1 MIDLKRTHDFQ
12 LFISP
17 KNNETALTNP
27 PSFNWPE
34 RQQDNNYFLIIE
46 NLNDDQKWTW
56 GDVHSPVQLH
66 FKFPVGVYR
75 WQVLNDKGEQS
86 KWMNFVIAK
95 DTPDYIAPTASDL
108 FSLCKNKSQWMMYF
122 DEDIPLVSNKLD
134 TATYQKFI
142 NTAELACADSAIFYP
157 EHYKRGAEEG
167 KRTAITNVREWIDR
181 DLMVAC
187 LLYKIW
193 GKDESGTFAVNRLLK
208 IAQWSPEGPASLL
221 RPCTWGDEVG
231 LSLARNLFL
240 AYHWLQPLLKE
251 SEKDFIRPMLIRI
264 AHQMEMRLEQDNFK
278 QFPGHS
284 HTSRLPGY
292 LGVAAL
298 VLHKEYDYGLCEK
311 WLNYSLMIYRG
322 IFPFYGGPD
331 GSWAEGAFYSSSYS
345 KWHHPFFLSV
355 ERLSGFSF
363 YNHPFYKEYANFAI
377 DFVISEDDVHTFG
390 DGFWCKRESV
400 EWPGFFSQNPLSIY
414 AERFGDAGAVIHH
427 ERLKKQIY
435 AYQLHVLDVIP
446 TVKQIDVI
454 KQKFLP
460 IKQKS
465 HKNGYNKFY
474 SYAGFG
480 ISEYADSRL
489 FFRAS
494 FFGNSSHRHADQGNI
509 TLMDKHVGVLVPT
522 GSYGYRFGSSHHRL
536 WTRQTKAHNLPLIN
550 YQGQLID
557 SEMATGE
564 LLESESNRY
573 WTYHR
578 IDLSKAYEDAHTFN
592 RHLILIAGVGLIII
606 DDIDLL
612 EAQSIQWRLHSQM
625 VARES
630 ENAVLLNNLD
640 TQYICTLQSD
650 YGISPSIQH
659 GYEEEDNTTDNVLSD
674 ASDDV
679 YHFEWEL
686 AARIS
691 HHIVASC
698 VKAGCEITYQADK
711 LMINKA
717 KMSIVI
723 DLSGD
728 EVMIAKV

>member
-12 LFISP
+12 VFISP

-34 RQQDNNYFLIIE
+34 SETVSNYYLIIE
-46 NLNDDQKWTW
+46 NINDQQTWTR
-56 GDVHSPVQLH
+56 GDVHSPLQLN
-66 FKFPVGVYR
+66 FKFDIGDYR
-75 WQVLNDKGEQS
+75 WQVLNDDGDKS
-86 KWMNFVIAK
+86 NWMYFSIAK
-95 DTPDYIAPTASDL
+95 DTPDYIAPMASDL
-108 FSLCKNKSQWMMYF
+108 FLQCKNKTQWMMYF
-122 DEDIPLVSNKLD
+122 DEDLKQVVNKTD
-134 TATYQKFI
+134 PSIYHKFV
-142 NTAELACADSAIFYP
+142 NTAELICDDLDIVYP

-167 KRTAITNVREWIDR
+167 KRTAITNVREWVDR
-181 DLMVAC
+181 DLMASC

-193 GKDESGTFAVNRLLK
+193 GKLESGTTAVNRLLK
-208 IAQWSPEGPASLL
+208 IAQWSTEGPASLL

-240 AYHWLQPLLKE
+240 AYHWLAPLLRE

-298 VLHKEYDYGLCEK
+298 VLHKEYDYGTCEK

-345 KWHHPFFLSV
+345 KWQHPFFLSV

-377 DFVISEDDVHTFG
+377 DFVISEDDIHPFG
-390 DGFWCKRESV
+390 DGFWCKRDSV

-414 AERFGDAGAVIHH
+414 AERYGDASAILHH
-427 ERLKKQIY
+427 EQLKKQIY

-446 TVKQIDVI
+446 TVSHINYVS
-454 KQKFLP
+454 QKFLP
-460 IKQKS
+460 IKKKS

-474 SYAGFG
+474 YYAGFG
-480 ISEYADSRL
+480 ITEYNNLRL

-509 TLMDKHVGVLVPT
+509 TLMDQNVGVLVPT
-522 GSYGYRFGSSHHRL
+522 GSYGYRFGSSHHSE
-536 WTRQTKAHNLPLIN
+536 WTRQTKAHNLPLIDGC
-550 YQGQLID
+550 GQLID
-557 SEMATGE
+557 SESATAE
-564 LLESESNRY
+564 LIGSEHNRY
-573 WTYHR
+573 WTYHQ
-578 IDLSKAYEDAHTFN
+578 IDLSKSYEQVNVFN
-592 RHLILIAGVGLIII
+592 RHLIMIADAGLIII
-606 DDIDLL
+606 DDIQL
-612 EAQSIQWRLHSQM
+612 EDALPVQWRLHSQLSAT
-625 VARES
+625 VS
-630 ENAVLLNNLD
+630 NQAVLLDNADLN
-640 TQYICTLQSD
+640 YICA
-650 YGISPSIQH
+650 IQNEDSVIPIVTH
-659 GYEEEDNTTDNVLSD
+659 GYQEEVSVDAVISD
-674 ASDDV
+674 ASSDV

-686 AARIS
+686 PARSS
-691 HHIVASC
+691 HRIVASC
-698 VKAGCEITYQADK
+698 LNTDINIALKDNKLVVQNNKMTIVVNLTGDQINIDK
-711 LMINKA
+711 Q
-717 KMSIVI
+717 
-723 DLSGD
+723 
-728 EVMIAKV
+728 